1 MKMFHPVKLSTLFY
15 AVKGFGFLCIL
26 VVTSLPG
33 FSQHPGKGET
43 VKYINDLIGPSKS
56 LTVKA
61 GTLVVTFRD
70 DKNRL
75 VREDRVPASDLD
87 LNIFYEEES
96 GLLCVPCMKDYRECL
111 TRILVFQKVKR
122 RYERF
127 SIPVS
132 DDVQY
137 QKLKKAFDH
146 LIRILSEVKYRE
158 TVVLD

>member
-1 MKMFHPVKLSTLFY
+1 MEKFHSHSLSIRLY
-15 AVKGFGFLCIL
+15 ATGVFGFACLML
-26 VVTSLPG
+26 FWSQTA
-33 FSQHPGKGET
+33 FAQHPGKNET

-56 LTVKA
+56 LSIKT

-70 DKNRL
+70 EKNRL

-96 GLLCVPCMKDYRECL
+96 GLLCIPCMKDYRECL
-111 TRILVFQKVKR
+111 TRVLVFQKVKR

-127 SIPVS
+127 SMPVT
-132 DDVQY
+132 DEVQY

-146 LIRILSEVKYRE
+146 LIRVLSEVKYRE

>member
-1 MKMFHPVKLSTLFY
+1 MCFMFVGMVSCF
-15 AVKGFGFLCIL
+15 A
-26 VVTSLPG
+26 
-33 FSQHPGKGET
+33 QHPGKSET
-43 VKYINDLIGPSKS
+43 VKYINGIIGPSKTLS
-56 LTVKA
+56 LKT

-75 VREDRVPASDLD
+75 VREDHVPAADLD

-96 GLLCVPCMKDYRECL
+96 GLLCIPCMKDYRECL
-111 TRILVFQKVKR
+111 TRVLVFQKVKR

-127 SIPVS
+127 SMPVT
-132 DDVQY
+132 DEIQY

>member
-1 MKMFHPVKLSTLFY
+1 MVMGWQT
-15 AVKGFGFLCIL
+15 GFA
-26 VVTSLPG
+26 
-33 FSQHPGKGET
+33 QHPGKGET
-43 VKYINDLIGPSKS
+43 VRYINELIGPSQS
-56 LTVKA
+56 MSVKT
-61 GTLVVTFRD
+61 GTLVVSFRD
-70 DKNRL
+70 EKNRL

-87 LNIFYEEES
+87 LSIFYEEES
-96 GLLCVPCMKDYRECL
+96 GLLCIPCMKDYRECL

-127 SIPVS
+127 SIPVA
-132 DDVQY
+132 DEVHY